1 MADLHGEPV
10 QDEPAL
16 AQNTASDQDRL
27 DGLVAQLHAD
37 LAGEDPATVERAV
50 RHRLDDIGLELDEAK
65 IRDLIARI
73 SG

>member
-37 LAGEDPATVERAV
+37 LAGEDVATVERAV
-50 RHRLDDIGLELDEAK
+50 RHRLDDIGLELDEAQ

>member
-50 RHRLDDIGLELDEAK
+50 RHRLDDIGLGLDEAK